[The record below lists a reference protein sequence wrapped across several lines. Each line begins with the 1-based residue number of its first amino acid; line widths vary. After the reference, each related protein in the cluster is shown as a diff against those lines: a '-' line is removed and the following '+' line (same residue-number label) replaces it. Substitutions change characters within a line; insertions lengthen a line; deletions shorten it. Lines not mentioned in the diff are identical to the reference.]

1 MPLTIGVL
9 KETASEESRVALTP
23 EIASKFKDLGAE
35 LVVQS
40 GAGEASHYPDEA
52 YAAAR
57 LADNTV
63 EVLEA
68 ADVLLKVQSPALPEL
83 DSLREGAVVIGFM
96 QAHRRLDAVRKLC
109 ERKITSFAVEL
120 IPRISRA
127 QSMDALSS

>member
-1 MPLTIGVL
+1 
-9 KETASEESRVALTP
+9 
-23 EIASKFKDLGAE
+23 
-35 LVVQS
+35 
-40 GAGEASHYPDEA
+40 PDEA
-52 YAAAR
+52 YSAAR
-57 LADNTV
+57 LADNAV

-68 ADVLLKVQSPALPEL
+68 ADVLLKVQSPALSEL

-127 QSMDALSS
+127 QSMDALSSQAAAAGYKAALLGANALDKFLPMLTTAAGTIRPAS